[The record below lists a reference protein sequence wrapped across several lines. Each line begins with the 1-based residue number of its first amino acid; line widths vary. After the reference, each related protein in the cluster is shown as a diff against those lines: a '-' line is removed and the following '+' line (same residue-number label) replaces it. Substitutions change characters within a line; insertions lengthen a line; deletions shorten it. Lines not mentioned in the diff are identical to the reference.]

1 MANDHAEMKKKIEDR
16 YGEENVLWGDEVSD
30 LGLVTATVAA
40 YFGVPH
46 GYEYFQDKLDGLKE
60 FGLDAVAFLAEK
72 GNPNNYIRVLKRM
85 S

>member
-30 LGLVTATVAA
+30 LALVTATVAA

-60 FGLDAVAFLAEK
+60 FGLDAVAVFARKKSEQLHSVFQK
-72 GNPNNYIRVLKRM
+72 Y
-85 S
+85 